1 LTLFKKSLPAVRAV
15 VAAALCFLVP
25 VVATKQSRSDPGS
38 PQKAKTYQRPTDPSL
53 YVGSDVCKSCREDTP
68 NKDFYKNYEASPHFV
83 TTMDTKR
90 RPGW

>member
-1 LTLFKKSLPAVRAV
+1 LTLFKKSLPAV
-15 VAAALCFLVP
+15 AAALCFLAAVVP
-25 VVATKQSRSDPGS
+25 TKQSRGDPGS
-38 PQKAKTYQRPTDPSL
+38 PQKAKTYQRPTDRSL